1 MELWQ
6 KIGMGY
12 LLLVNLT
19 GFILMGADKHK
30 AKKRAWRISERTLF
44 LVAIL
49 GGSIGS
55 MLGMY
60 TFRHKTKHKKFVIGI
75 PALILIQTGLILLV
89 FIQNQWKETQQTQ
102 IHMGTVVSAL
112 VYGSDSAD
120 TADSIMQCVDN
131 LDRNELSWR
140 ELDSAV
146 AVINRSLQ
154 EGKTVSVSLQEKQWL
169 KAVLKLCEESGGAMD
184 ITIHP
189 IVELWG
195 IEGEHPQVPDAQQI
209 QETLEKTGYQGL
221 HVGNAVSAD
230 STDCSVDFGAV
241 GKGIAAD
248 EVRACL
254 EQTKT
259 KGAVVSI
266 GGTVLAY
273 GRKPDNQSWQ
283 IGIRDPRGSQEAVMG
298 LLQVQDGAVVST
310 SGDYEKYFIEEG
322 VRYHHIMNPATGYPA
337 DSGLMSVTVV
347 CSSGLVSDGLST
359 ACFVLGYEDS
369 IPLLEQYQADA
380 IFITDEKLVYITEG
394 LKDTFTITNAE
405 YREAP

>member
-6 KIGMGY
+6 KIGLGY
-12 LLLVNLT
+12 LLFMNLT
-19 GFILMGADKHK
+19 GFVLMGADKHK
-30 AKKRAWRISERTLF
+30 AKKGAWRISERTLF
-44 LVAIL
+44 LTAIL

-55 MLGMY
+55 ILGMY
-60 TFRHKTKHKKFVIGI
+60 IFRHKTRHKKFVIGM
-75 PALILIQTGLILLV
+75 PAVMLVQIMLILLF
-89 FIQNQWKETQQTQ
+89 FIQNQWKETRQTQ

-120 TADSIMQCVDN
+120 TADNIMQCVDN

-140 ELDSAV
+140 ESDSAI
-146 AVINRSLQ
+146 AVMNRSLQ
-154 EGKTVSVSLQEKQWL
+154 EGTSVSVSVQEKQWL
-169 KAVLKLCEESGGAMD
+169 EAVLRLCEESDGALD

-195 IEGEHPQVPDAQQI
+195 IEGEHPQVPDEQQL
-209 QETLEKTGYQGL
+209 QEALEKTGYQGL
-221 HVGNAVSAD
+221 RVGDTVSAD

-283 IGIRDPRGSQEAVMG
+283 IGIRDPRGSQDAVMG
-298 LLQVQDGAVVST
+298 LLQVQDGTVVST
-310 SGDYEKYFIEEG
+310 SGDYEKYFMEDG

-369 IPLLEQYQADA
+369 LPLLEQYQAEA
-380 IFITDEKLVYITEG
+380 IFVTDEKLVYITEG
-394 LKDTFTITNAE
+394 LKDSFTITNAE
-405 YREAP
+405 YWEGS